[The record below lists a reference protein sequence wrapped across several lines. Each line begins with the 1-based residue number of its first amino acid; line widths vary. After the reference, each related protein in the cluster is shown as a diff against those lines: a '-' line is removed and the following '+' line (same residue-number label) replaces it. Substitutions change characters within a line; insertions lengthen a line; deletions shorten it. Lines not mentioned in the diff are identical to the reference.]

1 MNALRK
7 VEVVF
12 VFVVCST
19 GWSLLSPLCSLE
31 LSLSFLN
38 SLPALLSLELSLF
51 LILSLLSLLSIESTL
66 RLQRPTSLLYV
77 SS

>member
-19 GWSLLSPLCSLE
+19 GWSLLSPLCSL
-31 LSLSFLN
+31 LSPLC
-38 SLPALLSLELSLF
+38 SLELSLSLF
-51 LILSLLSLLSIESTL
+51 LELAPRSALS
-66 RLQRPTSLLYV
+66 
-77 SS
+77 